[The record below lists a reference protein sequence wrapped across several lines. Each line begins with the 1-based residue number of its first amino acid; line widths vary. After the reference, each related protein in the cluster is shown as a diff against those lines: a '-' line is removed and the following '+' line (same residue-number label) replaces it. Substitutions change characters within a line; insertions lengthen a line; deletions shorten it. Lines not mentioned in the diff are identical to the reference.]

1 MRVGATL
8 ESVEVPW
15 PVPGGRQDILL
26 LATTRPHDSRE
37 GDPDMKT
44 FEQVVT
50 EFQHEENIGTANVAT
65 SGTR

>member
-15 PVPGGRQDILL
+15 PVPEGRQDIL

-44 FEQVVT
+44 FEPAVT

-65 SGTR
+65 SWTR